1 MYKVR
6 AILDTQEDVIRTL
19 MVDERKSLE
28 ELHFLIAKSFGFD
41 GQEMASFYYAD
52 EEWGQGEEIPLFS
65 MAEAGEGV
73 SMATCILSET
83 LPNKH
88 DKLIYVYDFLNMWT
102 FYVEVID
109 QSDEIIEDSK
119 LLLAVGD
126 MPEEN
131 MNNTFGIDDFDNFD
145 DEFKEE
151 LEGDEFD
158 DEFNDFERYDDF
170 DFDNY

>member
-6 AILDTQEDVIRTL
+6 VILDTEEDVIRTL
-19 MVDERKSLE
+19 VVDENKSLE

-52 EEWGQGEEIPLFS
+52 DAWGQGEEIPLFN

-73 SMATCILSET
+73 SMATCILNET
-83 LPNKH
+83 LPEVQ

-102 FYVEVID
+102 FYVEVVD
-109 QSDEIIEDSK
+109 KSEEEVAESK
-119 LLLAVGD
+119 VILAVGE
-126 MPEEN
+126 MPEEQN
-131 MNNTFGIDDFDNFD
+131 KSLEINEFDNFD
-145 DEFKEE
+145 DEFKD
-151 LEGDEFD
+151 DEFD
-158 DEFNDFERYDDF
+158 DMDFDEFNDFERLDDI